1 MVDPPSG
8 SVKQT
13 KLCVSIL
20 YRLAGA
26 ATLGSG
32 LDTIRA
38 VMNALEAGGVELLN
52 HGQPGVRF
60 KAK

>member
-20 YRLAGA
+20 YRLAHQHGPAALIGGA
-26 ATLGSG
+26 KRLADESLRRG
-32 LDTIRA
+32 
-38 VMNALEAGGVELLN
+38 
-52 HGQPGVRF
+52 
-60 KAK
+60 

>member
-20 YRLAGA
+20 YRLAHQHGPA
-26 ATLGSG
+26 ASAVSG
-32 LDTIRA
+32 GLRLA
-38 VMNALEAGGVELLN
+38 WGC
-52 HGQPGVRF
+52 
-60 KAK
+60 